1 MQIRLNGESY
11 EIAGPLTVLALLEH
25 LGIDHRRVAVEH
37 NTIVVR
43 RQAYDSTIVKEH
55 DEVEVVNFVGGGGG
69 EGGVTRSK
77 KRKEKEGRRKKEP
90 LGPGILPSFF
100 LLSSSFLLLT
110 SFVFRHPRPCP

>member
-55 DEVEVVNFVGGGGG
+55 DEVEIVNFVGGGGG
-69 EGGVTRSK
+69 CD
-77 KRKEKEGRRKKEP
+77 KEKEGRRKKEEAP
-90 LGPGILPSFF
+90 RASKHSSFILPSFF
-100 LLSSSFLLLT
+100 FLLT
-110 SFVFRHPRPCP
+110 SFAFRHPRSPIPVA